1 MTLIETRGVM
11 MIKQHRIHHYS
22 YQITHL
28 LIKLGIMARDEEV
41 RRYMSITVRVPKNK
55 ALTAMV

>member
-1 MTLIETRGVM
+1 MTLIEIRGAM
-11 MIKQHRIHHYS
+11 MIKQQLNHHYS

-28 LIKLGIMARDEEV
+28 LIKLGIMARDEEMW
-41 RRYMSITVRVPKNK
+41 RYMSITVRVLKNK